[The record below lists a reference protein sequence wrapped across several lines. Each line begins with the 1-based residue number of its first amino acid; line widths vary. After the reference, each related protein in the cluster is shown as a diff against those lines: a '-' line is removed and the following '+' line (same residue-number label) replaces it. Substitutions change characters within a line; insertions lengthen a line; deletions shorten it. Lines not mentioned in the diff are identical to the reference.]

1 MAGPVAARLA
11 TAIAAGTSR
20 AVPAVVPRAA
30 AAPLTK
36 RSSVARRPGTPGGR
50 RGGRRPVRDQVTAGR
65 MPTTMTLFQGP
76 GVGTLFGLATVF
88 MASMGFGNIS
98 GSIIGFF
105 NSGAFGGGG
114 AGNLAGAMA
123 TYAMNAPDGGWHVR
137 GCAPCVRAC
146 DFRVKPDPAGLIAAA
161 EALVRGIDHYMR
173 TVGVNGKKMTLVRYL
188 NNLLVGYVDKRKM
201 PRFLKLRYILKA
213 AAPVAVGPLRGS
225 KLINEA
231 RVLALTYVWDV
242 YINRYMDKYVPGLRN
257 AHNITVLQQEIIDQ
271 HPAVLRAFLNGTDED
286 LAPIAGLV
294 MRHMIHRFNGLPVP
308 TVACMMCK
316 VSCNTLPKS
325 N

>member
-1 MAGPVAARLA
+1 MAARLA
-11 TAIAAGTSR
+11 TAIAAAPAAGPAR
-20 AVPAVVPRAA
+20 AVAPRAVAAAVPRAA
-30 AAPLTK
+30 ALTRRSTIKK
-36 RSSVARRPGTPGGR
+36 RPNNTRRRRPGR
-50 RGGRRPVRDQVTAGR
+50 ANSQVTRR
-65 MPTTMTLFQGP
+65 MPTSMMFQGP

-123 TYAMNAPDGGWHVR
+123 TYAMNAPEGGWHVG

-146 DFRVKPDPAGLIAAA
+146 DTLKVDPTGLIAAA

-201 PRFLKLRYILKA
+201 PRFLKLRYILMA
-213 AAPVAVGPLRGS
+213 SAPVAVGPLRTS

-242 YINRYMDKYVPGLRN
+242 YVNRYIDKYAPGLRN
-257 AHNITVLQQEIIDQ
+257 AHNITVLQKEIIDQ
-271 HPAVLRAFLNGTDED
+271 HPDVLRAFLNGKDED
-286 LAPIAGLV
+286 LAPVAGLV
-294 MRHMIHRFNGLPVP
+294 MRHMIRRFNGLPVP
-308 TVACMMCK
+308 TVACMVCK
-316 VSCNTLPKS
+316 VSCNSAHKS
-325 N
+325 VT